1 MSSGTSIGSIDEVLA
16 TRVKRYYPYRI
27 NFDSKKFDRDRM
39 DAMTAWCRITCEGR
53 WQSHTTYAQYFQFEI
68 ERDALLFSLKFS

>member
-1 MSSGTSIGSIDEVLA
+1 MQAKTKIGTIDSILA

-27 NFDSKKFDRDRM
+27 NFDSKKIDWERM